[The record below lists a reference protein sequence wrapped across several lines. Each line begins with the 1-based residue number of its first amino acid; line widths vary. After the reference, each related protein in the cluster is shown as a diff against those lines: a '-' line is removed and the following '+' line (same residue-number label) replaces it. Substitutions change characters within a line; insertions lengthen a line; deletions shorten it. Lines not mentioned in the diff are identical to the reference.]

1 MLAREEVVTR
11 APAAIAAL
19 TAGGSREPMLVS
31 ELEPWSPALLQITME
46 FGDRIT

>member
-11 APAAIAAL
+11 VAAIAAR
-19 TAGGSREPMLVS
+19 AASGSQQPTLVS
-31 ELEPWSPALLQITME
+31 ELEPWPRLLIQITME